1 MVRTSFAGRNF
12 CYHHTIK
19 PEKPV
24 KNLLSFLWGALYNTD
39 KTFLR

>member
-19 PEKPV
+19 PRCRKAGQES
-24 KNLLSFLWGALYNTD
+24 SFLFVAGAV
-39 KTFLR
+39 